1 MGRNASFFAAPD
13 EVAELVERCCD
24 EHGWNLWLF
33 PESTATGPIRRLR
46 HLDEAG
52 QRQMVWVGA
61 VADDRVEWNTRDAV
75 DESGFACVVRPTL
88 VSSPGGPELTLTE
101 VFSAAT
107 SHLGRLAP
115 FNRLKAALSA
125 LAVGK
130 VCAVS
135 DYGDGSKLSR
145 IRYTQAAAGM
155 WRSGVILRQVPGGH
169 VHFVPNEAIA

>member
-33 PESTATGPIRRLR
+33 PESTLTGPIHRLR

-52 QRQMVWVGA
+52 RRQMVWVGA
-61 VADDRVEWNTRDAV
+61 VPDERAEWNTRDAV
-75 DESGFACVVRPTL
+75 AEAGFACVVRPTL
-88 VSSPGGPELTLTE
+88 VNGTGGPELTLTE
-101 VFSAAT
+101 VFSAV
-107 SHLGRLAP
+107 SPHLGRLSP

-125 LAVGK
+125 QAIGRVS
-130 VCAVS
+130 AVS

-145 IRYTQAAAGM
+145 IKYTKAAADM
-155 WRSGVILRQVPGGH
+155 WRSGVTLRQVPGGR
-169 VHFVPNEAIA
+169 VHFEPDELVP

>member
-13 EVAELVERCCD
+13 EVAELIERCCV

-33 PESTATGPIRRLR
+33 PEGTSTGPIRQLR
-46 HLDEAG
+46 RLDEAG

-61 VADDRVEWNTRDAV
+61 VPDQRAEWNTRDAV
-75 DESGFACVVRPTL
+75 GEAGFACVVRPTL
-88 VSSPGGPELTLTE
+88 VNSPGGPELTLTE

-125 LAVGK
+125 RSVGR

-135 DYGDGSKLSR
+135 DYGDGSKPTR
-145 IRYTQAAAGM
+145 ISYTQAALDMA
-155 WRSGVILRQVPGGH
+155 RSGVILRQVPGGH
-169 VHFVPNEAIA
+169 VHFVPNEPTP